1 MAVEPTVE
9 VSDTT
14 VTVAH
19 EGVEP
24 MEDVE
29 EMKVAPTRP
38 TTTNTDSSGNGGKAK
53 KKKNADGR
61 KKNSD
66 EATVSE
72 APKMMYAIKKP
83 GTLTS
88 NAISAEESKK
98 QTAPT
103 MTTNS
108 NKTSR
113 EHHKMNN
120 NVGQTSTKTVAR

>member
-1 MAVEPTVE
+1 V
-9 VSDTT
+9 
-14 VTVAH
+14 VTV
-19 EGVEP
+19 V
-24 MEDVE
+24 
-29 EMKVAPTRP
+29 
-38 TTTNTDSSGNGGKAK
+38 KAK

-108 NKTSR
+108 KKTSR

-120 NVGQTSTKTVAR
+120 NVGYINQDCGTNRQRLSVRVRVTTTT